1 MNTKRRSE
9 VSFKWSLVMAVS
21 KASSWY
27 PAGLKRFVMEFQ
39 PDSCSCPC
47 HTFPGFILAQR
58 RWTIWLPSRHLI
70 FRRSE
75 DELLAKTTPWL
86 HDLDKSCC
94 ECLNVM
100 IFCDLA
106 SRKNIKS
113 VCSSCIDV
121 DLIVWGRSE
130 GMQILDARWRYLD
143 SSCLGWELRNA
154 EHWPPG
160 MDFATPFV
168 NKYHRRGRVV
178 QALCFVLLCSLS
190 DHCWHRKMAPLPQFC
205 GHLRCWEM
213 LEKHNGKSG
222 IGDCGLHGI
231 CHVTFCNFA
240 MSRHFGLAEPV

>member
-1 MNTKRRSE
+1 MQKDAQKSLSKQLWRHL
-9 VSFKWSLVMAVS
+9 WSLVMAVS

-27 PAGLKRFVMEFQ
+27 SAGLKRFVMEFQ
-39 PDSCSCPC
+39 PDSCSCLC

-121 DLIVWGRSE
+121 DLIVWGQVGR
-130 GMQILDARWRYLD
+130 DAN
-143 SSCLGWELRNA
+143 LG
-154 EHWPPG
+154 
-160 MDFATPFV
+160 
-168 NKYHRRGRVV
+168 
-178 QALCFVLLCSLS
+178 C
-190 DHCWHRKMAPLPQFC
+190 KMEIF
-205 GHLRCWEM
+205 R
-213 LEKHNGKSG
+213 
-222 IGDCGLHGI
+222 
-231 CHVTFCNFA
+231 FF
-240 MSRHFGLAEPV
+240 MSRMRVAQCWALATRNGFRNTLRQ